1 VNCAAPAGHSRYR
14 LCATSTP
21 STPSRGCWPLCAVRS
36 ANMVASR
43 RVVRSTNSSMSARRN
58 FAGPARTSRSTHSPP
73 GAVPHST
80 QEMCESYTFVELSK
94 ERRPN
99 VGPPLG
105 ADSLTGIAQPRSRLM
120 ASGRRPPAS
129 TRPRGR

>member
-1 VNCAAPAGHSRYR
+1 MRDLDTVDSELR
-14 LCATSTP
+14 LLA
-21 STPSRGCWPLCAVRS
+21 AVRRS
-36 ANMVASR
+36 IREHVGEPSSR
-43 RVVRSTNSSMSARRN
+43 QVDNSSMSAWRN
-58 FAGPARTSRSTHSPP
+58 FAGPARSSRSTHSPP

-80 QEMCESYTFVELSK
+80 QEMCESYTFVELAK
-94 ERRPN
+94 ERRLN